1 MKQWVCGLLKGERL
15 KSTEKISKCKLL
27 CARRH
32 FVHTHTKKNK
42 TLHHMTRPG
51 SILEGFRYTYPT
63 RVRIWVISTI
73 TAPNKHISCKSCS
86 SRTRPSVTAT
96 MIGRVCKF
104 VCEKIKCYACVRV
117 SYETCTTAKTFKCF
131 DEPNCLSLLLERE
144 ISRETKERKNDSA
157 FNNHTEHIL
166 WELCEQSCERHATE
180 NTPITQQQS
189 NTQASHKQKTRHAR
203 SEETYSHTTLCM
215 NKRHRTKTCQ
225 ARTVCVCTWAVF
237 TQAIYFACRAEHTPR
252 ESGFGTDR

>member
-104 VCEKIKCYACVRV
+104 VCEKKNVMRVCVSRMRHVQLQRHLSALMNQTVSLCY
-117 SYETCTTAKTFKCF
+117 
-131 DEPNCLSLLLERE
+131 
-144 ISRETKERKNDSA
+144 SRERSREKQKRERMIQLSTITQN
-157 FNNHTEHIL
+157 I
-166 WELCEQSCERHATE
+166 SCENCVSKAAKDTRLRIHQSHSNSQHAGF
-180 NTPITQQQS
+180 TQTKNKTRAQWRDIFTH
-189 NTQASHKQKTRHAR
+189 NIVYEQKTQNQNMP
-203 SEETYSHTTLCM
+203 STDGVCM
-215 NKRHRTKTCQ
+215 YVSCIYTSYIF
-225 ARTVCVCTWAVF
+225 CV
-237 TQAIYFACRAEHTPR
+237 
-252 ESGFGTDR
+252 